1 MPSASTAASRC
12 AVGAWWQ
19 KSRTASR
26 SISAT
31 TRLRASRAVS
41 FFLFFFVFELVLIF
55 VLVAIVVVLA
65 RRGGRLGAVE
75 DGGASFSLLPAELG
89 CTPERRQ
96 VVHNTKERK
105 RRAKNE
111 SENEKDEPG
120 GS

>member
-1 MPSASTAASRC
+1 MPSPSTAASRC

-41 FFLFFFVFELVLIF
+41 FFFFFVFELVLIF

-65 RRGGRLGAVE
+65 RRGGRLGTVE

-96 VVHNTKERK
+96 VVHTTKERK

-111 SENEKDEPG
+111 SENEKDEPW